1 MLAGLSASPEK
12 CVSVLIPG
20 DTAELRRELL
30 METGSPA
37 FPAPSSP
44 PSVRVVGD
52 DRRSLEPEVEHS
64 YLSLWVSC
72 GCWDKSN
79 SEP

>member
-1 MLAGLSASPEK
+1 
-12 CVSVLIPG
+12 
-20 DTAELRRELL
+20 